1 MRPLTLALLCGML
14 SSGCFSRPA
23 EEPPPEVVQ
32 PSPAQRA
39 QEELAAIQAR
49 LNAMPMPDR
58 NTLRGHGALLSRSD
72 ATARAAV
79 TLAQELRQSLL
90 SAPAMQTDGDLA
102 ATAPRLAARVASLRD
117 ALDVHSALLRSLTMI
132 PLPPADPAMEGEEP
146 VPGVVEAAV
155 ELEAATSGQWP
166 MKRVYTAYAFELEAI
181 ADEARKLAEC
191 GQTCPDGVASRALA
205 LAEEADRLAGLL
217 AEFAALYC

>member
-1 MRPLTLALLCGML
+1 ML

-146 VPGVVEAAV
+146 VRRGGVPRAGAGGGGRSPRRAARGV
-155 ELEAATSGQWP
+155 RGALLLKTITAEGSG
-166 MKRVYTAYAFELEAI
+166 FL
-181 ADEARKLAEC
+181 
-191 GQTCPDGVASRALA
+191 
-205 LAEEADRLAGLL
+205 
-217 AEFAALYC
+217 